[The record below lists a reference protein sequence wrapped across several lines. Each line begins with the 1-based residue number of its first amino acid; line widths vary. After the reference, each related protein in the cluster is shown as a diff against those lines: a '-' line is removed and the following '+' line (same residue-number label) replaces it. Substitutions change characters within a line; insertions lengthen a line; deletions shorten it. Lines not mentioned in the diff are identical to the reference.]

1 MDIRRLMAFTL
12 VLALPGCSGG
22 GGEASYP
29 ETDSESG
36 PITEPPPSLELEVV
50 YPEAFSFLNG
60 VRELSDGR
68 VLAADPLGQV
78 VLRIDLDAGTADT
91 LGGVGPGPEE
101 YMEPDQVLPL
111 AGDSTLLVD
120 FGKTHLTVIG
130 PDGSFIGGRTMMV
143 PTETGFP
150 GLLHPRFGDS
160 EGRVYYQPSR
170 PQEGGPPDSA
180 TVARFDLQSQARE
193 AAAVFWSPEVEQI
206 RTPGHGFLPRLL
218 EPRDDWAVGPDGRV
232 AVVRAQDY
240 SVAWHH
246 PDGRVVAGPP
256 NPLEAIPLDR
266 ETKETFLP
274 EMRAAGISMWS
285 ASNRGGGEVR
295 MGMSRG
301 LSSEGPG
308 VDDFQWAESL
318 PPFRPDRTRVSLAG
332 EAWVERW
339 LPPDSA
345 SRMDVF
351 DEAGRLI
358 GSVPLP
364 PGRQLLGFGKGPTG
378 GEVAYMVKTDEFDLM
393 WLERYRVAR
402 D

>member
-12 VLALPGCSGG
+12 VLALPGCSGRE
-22 GGEASYP
+22 GEATHP
-29 ETDSESG
+29 ETDGESG
-36 PITEPPPSLELEVV
+36 PVTEPPPSLEFEVV

-160 EGRVYYQPSR
+160 EGGVYYQPSR

-218 EPRDDWAVGPDGRV
+218 EPRDDWAVGRDGRV
-232 AVVRAQDY
+232 AVVRAREY

-246 PDGRVVAGPP
+246 PDGRVETGPP
-256 NPLEAIPLDR
+256 NTLEAIPLDR
-266 ETKETFLP
+266 EVKDAYLP
-274 EMRAAGISMWS
+274 QMRAAGISMWS

-301 LSSEGPG
+301 LSSDGPG
-308 VDDFQWAESL
+308 LDDFQWAESL

-351 DEAGRLI
+351 NDTGSLI

-364 PGRQLLGFGKGPTG
+364 PGRQLLGFGQGPTG
-378 GEVAYMVKTDEFDLM
+378 GEVAYLVKTDEFDLR